1 MNLNNP
7 LEILLAVFLAVISVW
22 LIERIIAGAFKTVIF
37 GIIVVAVVLGY
48 AKYCH
53 HDTTEY
59 NNPKYR
65 FQVNDLVDS
74 DSFKKKFDYYKKET
88 IKDLKTDYKNVK
100 KGE

>member
-7 LEILLAVFLAVISVW
+7 LEILIAIFLAVVSIW

-53 HDTTEY
+53 HDKTEY
-59 NNPKYR
+59 SNPKYR
-65 FQVNDLVDS
+65 FQATDLIDS
-74 DSFKKKFDYYKKET
+74 ESFNKKFNYYKKET
-88 IKDLKTDYKNVK
+88 IKDLKNDYKNVK
-100 KGE
+100 AGE